1 MSSLPQTPPPQSRQD
16 PRGVLTKIERVRA
29 RLMELGMGSVGVGRP
44 FDTRVRI
51 PYGDAGTAA
60 TIKEMARL
68 AVLGSRDPIVRLMAF
83 EIMQGVPGR
92 DHEEVAKRFFYY
104 LQDKMTGGE
113 KSGVKFVNDAYRTEQ
128 VRAPWWTL
136 LLEGGDCNSG
146 FSTTLAA
153 LLLSVGIPCFF
164 RTVAADP
171 GRPDSFS
178 HVYTVAVVRGRE
190 LPLDASVQFS
200 SPGSEPAQIFRKKDW
215 SIRVFDEDDFGR
227 RSGLLGWL
235 GRLVA

>member
-1 MSSLPQTPPPQSRQD
+1 MTKLDQARAHLASL
-16 PRGVLTKIERVRA
+16 G
-29 RLMELGMGSVGVGRP
+29 LGSIGPRP
-44 FDTRVRI
+44 FDTLIQI

-60 TIKEMARL
+60 TIRHMGRL
-68 AVLGSRDPIVRLMAF
+68 AVKGSRDPIVRLMAF
-83 EIMQGVPGR
+83 EIMEGVPGR
-92 DHEEVAKRFFYY
+92 DHGSVARRFFDY
-104 LQDKMTGGE
+104 LQDKRTGGE
-113 KSGVKFVNDAYRTEQ
+113 QSGVKFINDAYRTEQ

-153 LLLSVGIPCFF
+153 LLMSVGIPCFF

-171 GRPDSFS
+171 TRPDSFS
-178 HVYTVAVVRGRE
+178 HVYTVAVIRGDE

-200 SPGSEPAQIFRKKDW
+200 TPGSEPAQIFRKQDW
-215 SIRVFDEDDFGR
+215 NIKVFDEDDSGDR
-227 RSGLLGWL
+227 GGLLGWL